1 MRPSSIAGAVSA
13 ILFAENGGATD
24 SRRAGTTMALSTSA
38 ERSKMNALTSLCVY
52 CGSSPGRNEA
62 YGAAARALAAAMVER
77 GIRLVYGGAS
87 VGIMGAVADE
97 VLRLGGQAVGV
108 IPEALMR
115 KELAHAELT
124 ELHVTPSMHARKTL
138 MAELADAFVAL
149 PGGIGTF
156 EEIFEVWTWAQL
168 GFHHKPCGLLNV
180 AGYYDGLIAFLDHS
194 ASEQFVRPEQRNMLV
209 VESSPTTLIDRF
221 TGYTPPAVPKW
232 VGRGET

>member
-1 MRPSSIAGAVSA
+1 
-13 ILFAENGGATD
+13 
-24 SRRAGTTMALSTSA
+24 MANL
-38 ERSKMNALTSLCVY
+38 KSLCVY
-52 CGSSPGRNEA
+52 CGSSSGRNEA
-62 YGAAARALAAAMVER
+62 YGAAARTLAQTMVER

-97 VLRLGGQAVGV
+97 VLRLGGEAVGV

-115 KELAHAELT
+115 KELAHSGLT

-180 AGYYDGLIAFLDHS
+180 AAYYDRLIAFLDHS
-194 ASEQFVRPEQRNMLV
+194 ASEAFVRADQRRMLV
-209 VESSPTTLIDRF
+209 VESAPAALLDRF
-221 TGYTPPAVPKW
+221 ASYTPPLSPKW
-232 VGRGET
+232 VGVGET